1 MESTSAW
8 AGAPPSRANVMGCHV
23 RSLRSPLALAIG
35 SMSLKLL
42 FLGGAGERRR
52 GREAAAD
59 HLRHVV
65 EVAGAYLALMLGGGV
80 ALRLERE
87 LTLLQLGIGRH
98 ATVTISQRQ
107 LENTQLLRIGAR
119 ECGEQKIV
127 AHSAELPLGP
137 GNFFRI
143 QLFWAV
149 EQ

>member
-8 AGAPPSRANVMGCHV
+8 AGAPPPLALVMGGYV
-23 RSLRSPLALAIG
+23 RSVRSPLALAIG

-42 FLGGAGERRR
+42 FLGGAGGRRR

-98 ATVTISQRQ
+98 GAGPKPQGQHEHAAVQR
-107 LENTQLLRIGAR
+107 R
-119 ECGEQKIV
+119 
-127 AHSAELPLGP
+127 
-137 GNFFRI
+137 
-143 QLFWAV
+143 
-149 EQ
+149 